1 MSNIDDIDDILADIA
16 VDATPQET
24 RDLQE
29 LTRCWVA
36 ERVAPELLPWPEDVV
51 ERVLERIRRQIELVE
66 DQTGDM
72 DPKTGFRLIIVQTEL
87 ERFKFLVRSFLRAR
101 LRKIDAHPLHILN
114 QHTDSLESSR
124 PLLSASEH
132 QYLTTHQ
139 SLLAAHYNSSFL
151 SQFPAALQRL
161 DDTTGGI
168 SMVDKPDEDA
178 AIFARCLRDVGE
190 VSIEGTETRID
201 LKRGDVWVVRWS
213 AVRQWVELGDLEVI

>member
-1 MSNIDDIDDILADIA
+1 MDDIDDILAEIA
-16 VDATPQET
+16 VDSIPQET

-36 ERVAPELLPWPEDVV
+36 ERVAPELLPWPEEVV

-72 DPKTGFRLIIVQTEL
+72 DPKTGFRLIVVQTEL

-114 QHTDSLESSR
+114 QHKDSLEISR

-139 SLLAAHYNSSFL
+139 SLLATHYNSSFL
-151 SQFPAALQRL
+151 SQFPASLQRL

-178 AIFARCLRDVGE
+178 AIFVRCLRDVGE
-190 VSIEGTETRID
+190 ILIDGTETRID
-201 LKRGDVWVVRWS
+201 MKRGDVWVVRWS
-213 AVRQWVELGDLEVI
+213 AVKQWVEVGDLEVI